1 MLLLALL
8 GAACSSTARDGA
20 AGAPTA
26 ADAAAAAGAESPSP
40 DAGGVDAST
49 AGATPSAGA
58 APDGGAATP
67 AAGGGGIGAAAGGAE
82 SDPETRSAVR
92 WGEGPGVTRDEI
104 AIGVAVDM
112 TWRKQLEGVGYG
124 LDAGDPPRAAQVA
137 AEILNGQGGIAGR
150 RIRIVPWQH
159 SDSNVAYDTAA
170 CAHFTEDID
179 VFTVVQFGPSSAVT
193 RKCFGDR
200 GMPVI
205 DSFGS
210 EVSEREDLSHHYGTA
225 SLTLERL
232 AATVA
237 DRLSAAAF
245 FSSGKRLGIVTYDAP
260 KHRRVTAEVLVP
272 RLRAHGQV
280 VTSIAYLAQGLDA
293 ATRDSANAVTEFR
306 RQGIELVI
314 IFEGHAGAS
323 GPFTHV
329 AASQQASF
337 RYGLAS
343 VSHPSMQARNRKYLV
358 HESALRS
365 ATVVG
370 WHPTADL
377 LYDRGGVRELPPAAH
392 HWRRLL
398 AQRGLTFPQQCCA
411 LGAALTMVERLTFLK
426 AGLEAAPGDGVSR
439 ERLRAGVAS
448 LGDRFDSVLTAR
460 TWFSAGRHDGVG
472 AVRLARWS
480 DACECLRYTSS
491 PMLLPRRAAPPA

>member
-1 MLLLALL
+1 MREASDR
-8 GAACSSTARDGA
+8 GTRP
-20 AGAPTA
+20 APA
-26 ADAAAAAGAESPSP
+26 
-40 DAGGVDAST
+40 
-49 AGATPSAGA
+49 
-58 APDGGAATP
+58 
-67 AAGGGGIGAAAGGAE
+67 
-82 SDPETRSAVR
+82 
-92 WGEGPGVTRDEI
+92 WGNGPGVTRGEI

-112 TWRKQLEGVGYG
+112 TWRKQLVGLGYG
-124 LDAGDPPRAAQVA
+124 VDAGDPPRAAQLA
-137 AEILNGQGGIAGR
+137 ADILNERGGIAGR
-150 RIRIVPWQH
+150 RIRIVPWTH

-170 CAHFTEDID
+170 CARFTEDTE

-200 GMPVI
+200 RMPVI

-225 SLTLERL
+225 SLSLERL

-237 DRLSAAAF
+237 DRLAGAGF

-272 RLRAHGQV
+272 RLRAHGQG
-280 VTSIAYLAQGLDA
+280 VTSIAHLAQGLDA
-293 ATRDSANAVTEFR
+293 ATRDSANAVTAFR

-329 AASQQASF
+329 AASQQAAF

-358 HESALRS
+358 HEDALRS

-392 HWRRLL
+392 RWRWLL
-398 AQRGLTFPQQCCA
+398 AERGLTFPDQCCA

-426 AGLEAAPGDGVSR
+426 AGLEAGPGDSVSR
-439 ERLRAGVAS
+439 ERLRAGVES
-448 LGDRFDSVLTAR
+448 LGDRFDSVLTPR
-460 TWFSAGRHDGVG
+460 TWFGPGRHDGAG
-472 AVRLARWS
+472 AVRLAGWS
-480 DACECLRYTSS
+480 EACQCLRYTSS
-491 PMLLPRRAAPPA
+491 AILLPRHNVPPR